1 MSSGPLA
8 AAATE
13 VGLRIG
19 QRVWPNLWKQTI
31 DSLGPVLGLTRPDR
45 EFHPR
50 DGRIVRLGIHRTDDP
65 PLAFDVEVGIWW
77 RPATLDSGSEVP
89 VTPQSARAA
98 PIASDAAR
106 ARESSARR
114 PVVGT
119 DGIVIF
125 ENDDDGY
132 RRWIVFNP
140 SGYVVNT
147 TRSMSTSYLIL
158 HRATCQHVSELRPGY
173 QTWTCG
179 SYIKVCAL
187 QRSALEKWARDL
199 GGRLKATCN
208 CNP

>member
-77 RPATLDSGSEVP
+77 RAATLDSGSEVP
-89 VTPQSARAA
+89 RHPSE
-98 PIASDAAR
+98 R
-106 ARESSARR
+106 ARRADRVR
-114 PVVGT
+114 CGPGPRVVGAAAGGW
-119 DGIVIF
+119 D
-125 ENDDDGY
+125 
-132 RRWIVFNP
+132 RR
-140 SGYVVNT
+140 
-147 TRSMSTSYLIL
+147 
-158 HRATCQHVSELRPGY
+158 HRHLRE
-173 QTWTCG
+173 
-179 SYIKVCAL
+179 
-187 QRSALEKWARDL
+187 RR
-199 GGRLKATCN
+199 
-208 CNP
+208 